1 MSEKKNILILTA
13 DAGFGHRSAALAIQ
27 TALEEMHGADCVIDL
42 VNPLE
47 DKRTPFFL
55 RDSQSDYDLIVKQA
69 PELYRMGYDASDNPI
84 PSAIAESALMILLYE
99 AMRDLV
105 TTYKPDAIVSTY
117 PLYQSALEAVFTI
130 DRVAIPLY
138 TVVTDLSSVHRIWF
152 NRASD
157 ACLVPNQTVRDLAI
171 ANNLK
176 PENVIE
182 TGIPVSP
189 KLMQEKRSKEVIRR
203 ELGWDPNRLTI
214 LAVGSKRV
222 DRLIETVDTINHS
235 GFPVQLAVAAGKDD
249 TLYENLKA
257 IEWHIPAYLFEYVSD
272 MPLLMHASDAIIC
285 KAGGLIVTESLACGL
300 PILLVDVLP
309 GQETGNAE
317 VIVQGSAGDLALQPL
332 DALITLSHWMMN
344 DQALLKIRAAN
355 SRRLGRPCAAHDVA
369 EIVWKGALKGPVDR
383 RRHKIIERTSL
394 QELINH
400 YHPPLLEKLTE
411 LRLRGDHD

>member
-1 MSEKKNILILTA
+1 MSDKKKILILTA

-27 TALEEMHGADCVIDL
+27 AALQELHGGECELQL

-47 DKRTPFFL
+47 DRRTPFFL

-69 PELYRMGYDASDNPI
+69 PELYRMGYDASDKPI
-84 PSAIAESALMILLYE
+84 PSAIAESALMILLYDV
-99 AMRDLV
+99 MRDLV
-105 TTYKPDAIVSTY
+105 TTYRPDAIVSTY

-130 DRVAIPLY
+130 DRKSVPLY

-152 NRASD
+152 NRVSD
-157 ACLVPNQTVRDLAI
+157 ACLVPNQAVRDLAI
-171 ANNLK
+171 ASNLK

-189 KLMQEKRSKEVIRR
+189 KLMKENRSKEVIRR
-203 ELGWDPNRLTI
+203 ELGWDPNRMTI

-235 GFPVQLAVAAGKDD
+235 GFPVQIAVAAGKDA
-249 TLYENLKA
+249 TLYENLK
-257 IEWHIPAYLFEYVSD
+257 IIDWHIPAYLFEYVSD

-285 KAGGLIVTESLACGL
+285 KAGGLIITESLACGL

-317 VIVQGSAGDLALQPL
+317 VIVQSGAGDLALKPI
-332 DALITLSHWMMN
+332 DALMTLSHWMMN
-344 DQALLKIRAAN
+344 DQALLKTRAAN
-355 SRRLGRPCAAHDVA
+355 SRRLGKPHAAQDVA
-369 EIVWKGALKGPVDR
+369 EIVWKGAQTGPVDR
-383 RRHKIIERTSL
+383 RRQRISGRTSL
-394 QELINH
+394 EELINH
-400 YHPPLLEKLTE
+400 YHPPILEKLADFGRITRE
-411 LRLRGDHD
+411 